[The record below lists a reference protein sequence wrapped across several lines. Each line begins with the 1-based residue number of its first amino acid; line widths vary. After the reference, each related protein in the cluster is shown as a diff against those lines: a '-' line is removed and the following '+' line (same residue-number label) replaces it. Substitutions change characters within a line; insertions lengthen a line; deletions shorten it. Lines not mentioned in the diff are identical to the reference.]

1 MQHNF
6 ATEEAERCRNRY
18 EEWEWAQELKG
29 AWKLEF
35 SSPLLSHPIMSSL
48 TAGYEDGSKVIYIS
62 MYSIN
67 GFLVSQTA
75 ENEDIERMR
84 QKLQNYQEK
93 DRENQEAA
101 EKQAALHANLTK
113 EIAEL
118 KQQLETES
126 QAVGNL
132 RKDLD
137 NLTQER
143 DACKVKVQELEM
155 HPEGSKVSIYLK
167 K

>member
-1 MQHNF
+1 
-6 ATEEAERCRNRY
+6 
-18 EEWEWAQELKG
+18 
-29 AWKLEF
+29 
-35 SSPLLSHPIMSSL
+35 
-48 TAGYEDGSKVIYIS
+48 
-62 MYSIN
+62 MYSIIN
-67 GFLVSQTA
+67 GFLVPQTA

-101 EKQAALHANLTK
+101 EKQAALQANLTK

-155 HPEGSKVSIYLK
+155 HPEGSKVSIYLNK
-167 K
+167 